1 MRVKISNII
10 LPVALVILAAGSYA
24 QPYRA
29 GERLDYYIHYG
40 LISGGT
46 ATLQIREDTIFGKEV
61 LYAVMEGRT
70 TGIADVLY
78 KVRDYYHSYFDPETN
93 LPLKAIRDIREGRY
107 TRYNELIFDHY
118 SREDSAII
126 LSQRTGEHVTT
137 KAIYDILSCFYL
149 FREEFLAGGV
159 EMEEEQITTILTWF
173 TDEFYPI
180 RLRFKGYET
189 VKTKVGRIN
198 CLKFNP
204 VTEVGR
210 VFKTEDDMTIWFS
223 NDENFLPVK
232 IRFDIFVGR
241 VTIDMV
247 DYEGLVAPLK
257 IIL

>member
-1 MRVKISNII
+1 MRIKTSYII
-10 LPVALVILAAGSYA
+10 LHIAFVLLIARSYA
-24 QPYRA
+24 QPYQA
-29 GERLDYYIHYG
+29 GEKLKYYIHYG
-40 LISGGT
+40 LVNGGT
-46 ATLQIREDTIFGKEV
+46 ASLQIIEDTIFGKEV

-78 KVRDYYHSYFDPETN
+78 KIRDYYHSYFDPETN
-93 LPLKAIRDIREGRY
+93 LPLKAIRDIKEGRY
-107 TRYNELIFDHY
+107 TRYNELLFDHY

-126 LSQRTGEHVTT
+126 QSKLTGEHVTT
-137 KAIYDILSCFYL
+137 KEIYDILSCFYL
-149 FREEFLAGGV
+149 FREEYLAGDV

-189 VKTKVGRIN
+189 IKTKVGKIN

-210 VFKTEDDMTIWFS
+210 VFKTEDDMSIWFS

-232 IRFDIFVGR
+232 IRFDIFVGSI
-241 VTIDMV
+241 TIDMT
-247 DYEGLVAPLK
+247 DYEGLVAPLN
-257 IIL
+257 IIK